1 MVARSS
7 WCKDTLWLIGEREFG
22 IWRFGIREPNGQ
34 IHESRTQEG
43 QTVLGEQKT
52 KTLLQNI
59 LNRSGDQRTE
69 VIVTGKD
76 EQLTRFANNLI
87 HQNVS
92 ETNVVVTVRV
102 ALGRRV
108 GMATANDLSA
118 AGLERVV
125 ETATAAARLQ
135 PENPNFPGFP
145 RPRPIPGVNAFDEA
159 SAAYSPR
166 QRAQQVG
173 VICRRAAEAGL
184 TASGAFSTAVEE
196 LAVANS
202 LGVLAYHAGT
212 LADLVTVVMGENS
225 SGYAAQSA
233 WRVTDLDAPALGDE
247 AIAKTLR
254 GREPRDLEPGLY
266 TVVLEPY
273 ATQDFLVMLS
283 YTGMGALS
291 LQEGRSW
298 MDGRVGQQIMSPV
311 ISIWDD
317 GLDPSGLPAPF
328 DYEGLPKQRVDL
340 IKAGVAQGVVYDSAT
355 ANKEQGHT
363 STGHAVPPEAAA
375 SLGPVPLNLFMA
387 PGDAALDEM
396 IASTERGLL
405 VTRFHYTRPV
415 HPRDAVVTGL
425 TRDGTFLIENGE
437 IAYPVKNLR
446 YTQSYLQAL
455 ANTELVGRELKTLGG
470 YLGVQ
475 CVPAL
480 KLAEFDFVPA
490 V

>member
-1 MVARSS
+1 
-7 WCKDTLWLIGEREFG
+7 
-22 IWRFGIREPNGQ
+22 
-34 IHESRTQEG
+34 
-43 QTVLGEQKT
+43 
-52 KTLLQNI
+52 
-59 LNRSGDQRTE
+59 
-69 VIVTGKD
+69 
-76 EQLTRFANNLI
+76 
-87 HQNVS
+87 
-92 ETNVVVTVRV
+92 
-102 ALGRRV
+102 
-108 GMATANDLSA
+108 
-118 AGLERVV
+118 
-125 ETATAAARLQ
+125 
-135 PENPNFPGFP
+135 
-145 RPRPIPGVNAFDEA
+145 
-159 SAAYSPR
+159 
-166 QRAQQVG
+166 
-173 VICRRAAEAGL
+173 
-184 TASGAFSTAVEE
+184 
-196 LAVANS
+196 